1 LETKTQRDISEVV
14 TINLFKS
21 LFTGEDNT
29 KETMETIEKYETSIN
44 IAKNLL
50 KENIEIEVISRCT
63 NLPLEKIE
71 ELKNEK
77 S

>member
-50 KENIEIEVISRCT
+50 KENIEIEIISLCT